1 MWERLGWGF
10 VPSFPVPPRLS
21 LGPWVWHSQAPWWQQ
36 SRVLTVEWCVA
47 STQLLSAC
55 TLCHSQETPN
65 FQKQCKETRVA
76 KWNVENDTY
85 F

>member
-1 MWERLGWGF
+1 MGEAWVGLCPF
-10 VPSFPVPPRLS
+10 LPSPPKTLFTS
-21 LGPWVWHSQAPWWQQ
+21 LGVALSGPLVAAEPGPDCGG
-36 SRVLTVEWCVA
+36 WCVA